1 VKDEIEV
8 ILEECLTELLS
19 EEASLAECVAEYPDQ
34 AVILRP
40 LLELASEIDC
50 LDRPE
55 MKPAASKAAK
65 RRMLAALPE
74 RRREAA
80 APSSTFRRVTVQLGA
95 LLGGG
100 VQTAPRRAPVA
111 SLAVAAAILLMLLV
125 IPDVALQMSRGGVVE
140 QTALLA
146 DATGVVEVRR
156 SASSGWT
163 PTEAG
168 DVLQAGDGIRTGSL
182 STVTL
187 SYFDGTRTRLGADTE
202 VTLVE
207 LNCRR
212 DGAAKTVVLHQWSGS
227 THNWVQ
233 KFLDA
238 ASRFELGTPTAVA
251 TVHGTEFTVNIA
263 SDNSTEVV
271 VVEGLVSVET
281 EETTVLLS
289 AGQSTATPPRYVL
302 APPVATPTEEPV
314 PGSAEP
320 TETPE
325 PTPEPW
331 RTLIR
336 RLIPTPTATPEPTA
350 TAEPTGTPEPTPTGA
365 LAGGPEGD
373 GEKPHPEHPEHP
385 HGGPPG
391 QDEDKPD
398 KPGKNR

>member
-8 ILEECLTELLS
+8 ILEECLTELRS
-19 EEASLAECVAEYPDQ
+19 EEASLGECVAEYPDQ
-34 AVILRP
+34 AVFLRP
-40 LLELASEIDC
+40 LLELASEIDS

-65 RRMLAALPE
+65 RRMLAAVPE
-74 RRREAA
+74 KRREAA
-80 APSSTFRRVTVQLGA
+80 APSSTFRRVAAQVGA

-111 SLAVAAAILLMLLV
+111 NLAMAAAILLMLFVL
-125 IPDVALQMSRGGVVE
+125 PNVALQISRGGVLA

-146 DATGVVEVRR
+146 NATGVVEVQGR
-156 SASSGWT
+156 ASSDWR
-163 PTEAG
+163 PAEAG
-168 DVLQAGDGIRTGSL
+168 GLLQAGDSVRTGRF

-187 SYFDGTRTRLGADTE
+187 TFFDGTKTRLAADTE
-202 VTLVE
+202 VTVVE

-212 DGAAKTVVLHQWSGS
+212 DGAAKTVVLHQWSGR

-238 ASRFELGTPTAVA
+238 ASRFELGTSTAVA
-251 TVHGTEFTVNIA
+251 TVHGTEFTVSIA

-289 AGQSTATPPRYVL
+289 AGQSTATTPRYVL
-302 APPVATPTEEPV
+302 APPVATPTEEP
-314 PGSAEP
+314 GDGAEP

-325 PTPEPW
+325 PTAEQW
-331 RTLIR
+331 RILIR
-336 RLIPTPTATPEPTA
+336 RLVPTPTATPAPTA
-350 TAEPTGTPEPTPTGA
+350 KPTGTPEPTPTGTPTGA
-365 LAGGPEGD
+365 LAGGPEDGD
-373 GEKPHPEHPEHP
+373 RPHPEHPEHP

-391 QDEDKPD
+391 RDEDKPD
-398 KPGKNR
+398 KPGKDR

>member
-1 VKDEIEV
+1 MKDEIEV
-8 ILEECLTELLS
+8 ILEGCLTELLS
-19 EEASLAECVAEYPDQ
+19 EGASLAECVAEYPDQ

-40 LLELASEIDC
+40 LLELALEIDAVE
-50 LDRPE
+50 RPE
-55 MKPAASKAAK
+55 MRPAASKAAK
-65 RRMLAALPE
+65 QRMLAALPE
-74 RRREAA
+74 RRRQAA
-80 APSSTFRRVTVQLGA
+80 APSSTFRRVAAELGA

-100 VQTAPRRAPVA
+100 VHTAPRRAPVA
-111 SLAVAAAILLMLLV
+111 SLAIAAVILLMLFV
-125 IPDVALQMSRGGVVE
+125 IPDVALQISRGGVVA

-146 DATGVVEVRR
+146 DATGVVEVQR
-156 SASSGWT
+156 SASSDWR

-168 DVLQAGDGIRTGSL
+168 DVLQAGDGIRTGRFS
-182 STVTL
+182 SVTL
-187 SYFDGTRTRLGADTE
+187 AFFDGTTTRLAADTE

-212 DGAAKTVVLHQWSGS
+212 DGAAKTVVLHQWSGR

-238 ASRFELGTPTAVA
+238 ASRFEIDTPTAVA
-251 TVHGTEFTVNIA
+251 TVHGTEFTVNVA

-289 AGQSTATPPRYVL
+289 AGESAATPPRYVL
-302 APPVATPTEEPV
+302 APPVATPTEEPTD
-314 PGSAEP
+314 SAEP

-325 PTPEPW
+325 PTAEQW

-336 RLIPTPTATPEPTA
+336 SLIPTPTATPEPTA

-365 LAGGPEGD
+365 LAAWPEDGD
-373 GEKPHPEHPEHP
+373 KPPPEHPEHP

-398 KPGKNR
+398 RPGKKD